1 MPALDGGDDFVGVCG
16 PCEGFWFGVVFDDE
30 AIDGGLQIDDRDEH
44 AALQSPFGEFG
55 EETFDSVE
63 P

>member
-1 MPALDGGDDFVGVCG
+1 MPAFDGGDDLVRVCG
-16 PCEGFWFGVVFDDE
+16 PVEGLRFDVVFDDE
-30 AIDGGLQIDDRDEH
+30 AIDCGLQIDDGDEH

-55 EETFDSVE
+55 EEAFDGVE